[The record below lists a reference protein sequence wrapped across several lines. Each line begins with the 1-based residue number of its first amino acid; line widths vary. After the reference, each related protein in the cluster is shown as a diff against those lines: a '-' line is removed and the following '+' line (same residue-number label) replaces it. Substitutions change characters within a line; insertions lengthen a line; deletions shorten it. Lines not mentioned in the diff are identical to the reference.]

1 MDEKTNL
8 MTINLDKF
16 LNNKILS
23 LEENHKFLNGIYTT
37 RMKESIS
44 FMRFIMQKFNT
55 EDTFANSNEV
65 NVNNKHNKDNKDKQM
80 GFLGEKILISNQQ
93 RESLLENLYKN
104 YIKIGKFAKKFDDE
118 FLANFS
124 EIIIDKKLENLEDNF
139 INKNFIRDYVTK
151 QELLNYFADNKE
163 DIFFELFY
171 NYDNF
176 YLETKKSPKNL
187 MRFYLCNILSEFSNV
202 WLEYF
207 NPEFNVTN
215 PQTKDFI
222 NQFKAV
228 NYIYYNI
235 KEENYI
241 KAYANLEYIH
251 PSNEYIN
258 KLKLPLE
265 KLSKTQIFCDIIEA
279 HVEGTQKYKEEIT
292 ERKGNLNLQI

>member
-44 FMRFIMQKFNT
+44 FMRFIIQKFNT

>member
-44 FMRFIMQKFNT
+44 FMRFIIQKFNT
-55 EDTFANSNEV
+55 EDTFANFKKINL
-65 NVNNKHNKDNKDKQM
+65 NNNNNKDNKDKQM